1 MANAI
6 ELSTAVKNRDAW
18 VAASEAVATGKSYKI
33 GQRALTR
40 ADVAE
45 IIRMIDYWQALVD
58 RLSRVGAGMRCR
70 QVVPLDN

>member
-18 VAASEAVATGKSYKI
+18 VAASVAVASGKSYKI

-40 ADVAE
+40 ADAAE

-58 RLSRVGAGMRCR
+58 RLSRTVAGMRCR
-70 QVVPLDN
+70 QAVPLDN